1 MRGKSV
7 CVCVCVVAYQGK
19 RREQIF
25 SLLLPLV
32 PVERAREVAFFS
44 PSP

>member
-1 MRGKSV
+1 MRGKRV
-7 CVCVCVVAYQGK
+7 CACVCCGLPGEAK
-19 RREQIF
+19 RTIF